1 MDKKEIKKR
10 IDRLKKLIEKHR
22 DLYHT
27 YDRSEIS
34 DAAFDTLKNELE
46 ELENKYPDLI
56 TPDSPTQKVGGR
68 PLKKFGKI
76 VHKNPMLSLNDAF
89 SEEEMKKWEEKMENY
104 LKDKVK
110 GGFYAELKMDGLAV
124 ELIYKNGILEK
135 GVTRGDGKIGEDI
148 TDNLK
153 TIKDIPLKIEKDRK
167 INKEELLVRGEVYM
181 TKAEFERVNKEQE
194 KNGWK
199 TYANPRNVA
208 AGSLRQLDPKI
219 TASRKLS
226 FYAYGFGE
234 DIGLENHKEEHEF
247 LRKIGFPV
255 EENDEEVK
263 DLSEA
268 IKFRNKWE
276 KKREKLS
283 YEVDGVVIRVNRND
297 IFERLGF
304 VGKAPRGGIAYKF
317 SPKEAT
323 TKVKNIRVQIG
334 RTGILTPVADLKP
347 VEVAGVIITHA
358 TLHNFDEIKRLGVK
372 IGDTVVVSRAG
383 DVIPKITNVLK
394 ELREGK
400 EKEFKM
406 PNVCP
411 VDGSRVEKD
420 GVYFKCSNKKCGARH
435 REELQHFVARGAFD
449 LRGLGPK
456 IIDRFLDE
464 GMIADAADIFLLK
477 QGDIEILEGFGKK
490 SADNII
496 SEIAEKKEITL
507 PRFLY
512 ALSIPQVGE
521 ETAHVIA
528 EQLARKLKIEREKLK
543 VNDIL
548 REMQKF
554 SLEELQE
561 IKDVGPKVAK
571 DVYDWFQ
578 EKNNEELLKKLEKN
592 GVEIKAEKKEI
603 NLKLEGKIFVLTGG
617 LEKMSR
623 EEAKE
628 KIRKLGGDVSE
639 SVSKK
644 TDYVVIGKEAGSK
657 KEKAKELGVK
667 MIREEEFLEMLK

>member
-1 MDKKEIKKR
+1 MDKKEARKR
-10 IDRLKKLIEKHR
+10 IGKLKKLIEKHR

-27 YDRSEIS
+27 YDRPEIS

-46 ELENKYPDLI
+46 ELENRYPDLI

-68 PLKKFGKI
+68 PLKKFSKV
-76 VHKNPMLSLNDAF
+76 VHKEPMLSLNDAF
-89 SEEEMKKWEEKMENY
+89 SEEEMREWEERMENY
-104 LKDKVK
+104 LKGKVK
-110 GGFYAELKMDGLAV
+110 GGYYLELKMDGLAV
-124 ELIYKNGILEK
+124 ELVYKNGILEK
-135 GVTRGDGKIGEDI
+135 GVTRGDGKVGEDI
-148 TDNLK
+148 TENLK
-153 TIKDIPLKIEKDRK
+153 TIKDIPLEIKGGGKTIP
-167 INKEELLVRGEVYM
+167 EELQVRGEAYM
-181 TKAEFERVNKEQE
+181 TKAEFERINREQE
-194 KNGWK
+194 KKGGK
-199 TYANPRNVA
+199 IYANPRNVA
-208 AGSLRQLDPKI
+208 AGSLRRLDPKI

-226 FYAYGFGE
+226 FYAYGLGE
-234 DIGLENHKEEHEF
+234 DIGLKSHKEEHEF
-247 LRKIGFPV
+247 LRKAGFPV
-255 EENDEEVK
+255 EKNDKEAK
-263 DLSEA
+263 DLPEA

-276 KKREKLS
+276 KEREKLP
-283 YEVDGVVIRVNRND
+283 YEVDGVVIRTNGND
-297 IFERLGF
+297 IFKRLGF

-323 TKVKNIRVQIG
+323 TKIEDIRVQVG

-347 VEVAGVIITHA
+347 VEVAGVVITHA

-372 IGDTVVVSRAG
+372 IGDTVVISRAG
-383 DVIPKITNVLK
+383 DVIPKIIKVLP

-411 VDGSRVEKD
+411 IDGAKVERD

-464 GMIADAADIFLLK
+464 GMIADAADIFLLR
-477 QGDIEILEGFGKK
+477 QGDIEVLEGFGKK
-490 SADNII
+490 SAENII
-496 SEIAEKKEITL
+496 SEIAEKKETTL

-528 EQLARKLKIEREKLK
+528 EQLARKLKVEGGKLR
-543 VNDIL
+543 VSDIL
-548 REMQKF
+548 RGAQSV
-554 SLEELQE
+554 SLNSWQE
-561 IKDVGPKVAK
+561 IKDVGPKVAE
-571 DVYDWFQ
+571 DVYNWFH

-592 GVEIKAEKKEI
+592 GVRIKEEKREK
-603 NLKLEGKIFVLTGG
+603 NLKLEGKVFVLTGS

-628 KIRKLGGDVSE
+628 KIRRMGGDVSE
-639 SVSKK
+639 SVSKR
-644 TDYVVIGKEAGSK
+644 TDYVVMGEEAGSK

-667 MIREEEFLEMLK
+667 IIGEKEFLEMIG

>member
-411 VDGSRVEKD
+411 VDGSKVEKD